1 MSTSASAAFPDLL
14 RERLSGVLELA
25 PLQMAALESHYE
37 LLLKWNRVL
46 NLTSV
51 SKPTEIVE
59 RHYCE
64 SLFAGAHLPAGA
76 LSIVDIGSGPGFPG
90 LPIAVLRP
98 DCRVALVES
107 HQRKAVFLKE
117 ATRSL
122 PNVRV
127 LAVRAESLAE
137 TFDWV
142 VSRAVSYEDL
152 APILAKLARN
162 GALLTGGEEPPAG
175 SGFGWV
181 RSVKLPWG
189 TQRYLRIGV
198 AVSRET

>member
-1 MSTSASAAFPDLL
+1 MSTSASTAFPDLL
-14 RERLSGVLELA
+14 CERLSGVLELL
-25 PLQMAALESHYE
+25 PVQVAALESHYQ
-37 LLLKWNRVL
+37 LLLKWNRVV

-51 SKPTEIVE
+51 SKPAEIVE

-64 SLFAGAHLPAGA
+64 SLFVGGHLPAGEF
-76 LSIVDIGSGPGFPG
+76 SIVDIGSGPGFPG
-90 LPIAVLRP
+90 LPIAILRP
-98 DCRVALVES
+98 DCRITLVES

-127 LAVRAESLAE
+127 LAVRGE
-137 TFDWV
+137 TLTETYDWV

-152 APILAKLARN
+152 APILAKLARSV
-162 GALLTGGEEPPAG
+162 ALLTGGEGPPAG
-175 SGFGWV
+175 TGFDWV

-189 TQRYLRIGV
+189 TQRFLRIGT
-198 AVSRET
+198 RFER